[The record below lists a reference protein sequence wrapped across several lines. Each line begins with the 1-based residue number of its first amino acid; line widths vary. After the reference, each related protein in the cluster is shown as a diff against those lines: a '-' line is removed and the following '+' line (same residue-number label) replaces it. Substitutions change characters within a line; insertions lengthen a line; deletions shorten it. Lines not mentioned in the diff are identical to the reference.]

1 MGASNLKLILI
12 SSTWD
17 CTTFHSFN
25 VKKVFQKL
33 AGLWLAGEM
42 VNRMWIYGSKAE
54 GLSSFQ
60 RRSCWVMQR
69 RRICIAVFQ
78 ITGNSVVCLT
88 VCSSQQQRTHQNFA
102 ILALYKAIHRRPTG
116 GFTSQRTTVAEN
128 FPCHY
133 VIMSVSHYRS
143 MRSIVVSRWWF
154 MNHIGLVSPIRS
166 HLVSTCVVPTLFYSI
181 ARISFLCR

>member
-33 AGLWLAGEM
+33 AGLWLAGEV

-88 VCSSQQQRTHQNFA
+88 VCSSQQQITHQNFA
-102 ILALYKAIHRRPTG
+102 ILALYKAIHRRPVDWRRKG
-116 GFTSQRTTVAEN
+116 PLSRKTSHVIMLSWVYRTTGACGPLWSVGDDLWTTLVWYRQ
-128 FPCHY
+128 FG
-133 VIMSVSHYRS
+133 VI
-143 MRSIVVSRWWF
+143 
-154 MNHIGLVSPIRS
+154 
-166 HLVSTCVVPTLFYSI
+166 
-181 ARISFLCR
+181 